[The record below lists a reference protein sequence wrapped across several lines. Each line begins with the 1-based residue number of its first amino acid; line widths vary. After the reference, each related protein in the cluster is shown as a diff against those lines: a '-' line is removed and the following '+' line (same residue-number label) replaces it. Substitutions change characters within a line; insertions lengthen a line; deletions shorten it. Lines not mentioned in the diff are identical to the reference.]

1 MPFLFS
7 VIMKKTYA
15 SLLNLLKNEK
25 PNFFPKLPSKN
36 AEKETVKISEQNL
49 LQSSVDLLIS
59 VEESAG
65 SDVMRTVSQRFER
78 SAVLSPFSEAVSV
91 PEFEDN
97 TNL

>member
-1 MPFLFS
+1 M
-7 VIMKKTYA
+7 
-15 SLLNLLKNEK
+15 NLLKHK
-25 PNFFPKLPSKN
+25 SLIFFHQLPSKT

-49 LQSSVDLLIS
+49 RQSSVDLLIS

-78 SAVLSPFSEAVSV
+78 SAVLSPFSEAVAV

-97 TNL
+97 TNF